1 MAASLVH
8 VLRFASR
15 HVRLNSSFP
24 VAVEGRRYLLSPDVL
39 RYDNYLKQSSIIAD
53 QMEGRIDVFHGAIAD
68 KLQRELPLAENDV
81 KHMLHTCRTQEDF
94 KLAEKALK
102 SYHEQTQHIR
112 RRHFRYGPVLMRCCQ
127 HLGLEEKALEL
138 VTDQSLQDIFL
149 DVTTYCLLMHM
160 LFTRSDYKGVL
171 RVFELMH
178 SRSIRANANAY
189 KLAFAALYKQNTP
202 EAFARCKGLYEG
214 VQQGDLT
221 DETTG
226 FIMALA
232 LNQND
237 YEYMVNVYNRVK
249 PRDCRS
255 CQSLN
260 VLALARLEQF
270 EDMFA
275 ALRIIFER
283 DVPTFIPKWEVSQ
296 QTMTTIRQTLEE
308 KRPEL
313 VQQLED
319 VYDSLKAGGHLVPT
333 SVEVML
339 MEPPP
344 PTTTRRASPGL
355 RKSFQRTRRPNT
367 RAQADLNV

>member
-1 MAASLVH
+1 MNLLPSKHPPCFAIAELEKLGQSIRFVGER
-8 VLRFASR
+8 VLW
-15 HVRLNSSFP
+15 
-24 VAVEGRRYLLSPDVL
+24 RRYLLSPDVL

-68 KLQRELPLAENDV
+68 KLKRELPLAENDV

-94 KLAEKALK
+94 KLAEQALK
-102 SYHEQTQHIR
+102 SYHAQTQHIR

-138 VTDQSLQDIFL
+138 VSDQVLQDIFL
-149 DVTTYCLLMHM
+149 DVTTYSLLMHM

-178 SRSIRANANAY
+178 SRSIRANANSY

-214 VQQGDLT
+214 VHQDDLT
-221 DETTG
+221 DETAG

-237 YEYMVNVYNRVK
+237 YDYMVSVYNRVK

-260 VLALARLEQF
+260 
-270 EDMFA
+270 
-275 ALRIIFER
+275 
-283 DVPTFIPKWEVSQ
+283 
-296 QTMTTIRQTLEE
+296 MTTIRQLLEE

-313 VQQLED
+313 VQELED
-319 VYDSLKAGGHLVPT
+319 VYDSLKAGGHLVPM

-355 RKSFQRTRRPNT
+355 RKSFQRSRRANT
-367 RAQADLNV
+367 RV